1 MVMIVMQWITR
12 VIIENTWMIV
22 VMMVIIMI
30 MMMVCGIDIDDSS

>member
-1 MVMIVMQWITR
+1 MQWITR